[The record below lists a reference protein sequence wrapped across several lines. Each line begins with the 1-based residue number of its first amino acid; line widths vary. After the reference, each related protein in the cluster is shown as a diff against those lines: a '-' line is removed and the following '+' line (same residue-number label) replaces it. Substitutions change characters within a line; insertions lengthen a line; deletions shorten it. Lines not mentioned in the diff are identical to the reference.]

1 MKKGKK
7 NADPEVGEDVSS
19 PRAGALQSALSVEL
33 HTHYAIRLW
42 EGRKQSD
49 SDARSHHEKKRPE
62 IISMPKA
69 IQRAGLA
76 SRDSASD
83 NPYADM
89 ILVKLENTINAA
101 SSRIGKTVD
110 ELDSILAGIPRGITL
125 SDIASGHP
133 LNISVYSRS
142 PLGYRCVWLL
152 VGYDQLAMKAFQAF
166 HYGLISRTLRDRY
179 LSRGGHAVRQVYGV
193 IQPYYTVAV
202 NRNDIINLTARGKEA
217 LTRLGEPDPDI
228 FSGKTRSSFS
238 SPLKAL
244 SVRKIAERG

>member
-1 MKKGKK
+1 MEKGKK
-7 NADPEVGEDVSS
+7 NADAKVGNEASS

-49 SDARSHHEKKRPE
+49 SNSRSLHEKKRPE

-69 IQRAGLA
+69 IQRAGVA
-76 SRDSASD
+76 SRDSAAD

-89 ILVKLENTINAA
+89 VLVKLETTLHMASNKISTIVN
-101 SSRIGKTVD
+101 
-110 ELDSILAGIPRGITL
+110 ELDVILTAVPKGITL
-125 SDIASGHP
+125 SDIASAHP

-166 HYGLISRTLRDRY
+166 HYGLISRAQRDQY
-179 LSRGGHAVRQVYGV
+179 LNRGGHAVRQVYGA

-202 NRNDIINLTARGKEA
+202 NRSDIINLTVRGKEA
-217 LTRLGEPDPDI
+217 LARLGEPDPDI
-228 FSGKTRSSFS
+228 FSGKKRSSFS
-238 SPLKAL
+238 SPLREH
-244 SVRKIAERG
+244 SVRQSEKR

>member
-1 MKKGKK
+1 MEKGKK
-7 NADPEVGEDVSS
+7 NADAK
-19 PRAGALQSALSVEL
+19 AGALQSALSVEL

-49 SDARSHHEKKRPE
+49 SGEHEKKRPE

-69 IQRAGLA
+69 IQRAGVA

-89 ILVKLENTINAA
+89 VLVKLETTINIA
-101 SSRIGKTVD
+101 SAKISKIVN
-110 ELDSILAGIPRGITL
+110 ELDVILTAVPKGITL
-125 SDIASGHP
+125 SDIASAQP

-166 HYGLISRTLRDRY
+166 HYGLISRAQRDQY
-179 LSRGGHAVRQVYGV
+179 LNRGGHAVRQVYGA

-202 NRNDIINLTARGKEA
+202 NRSDIINLTARGKEA
-217 LTRLGEPDPDI
+217 LARLGELDPDI
-228 FSGKTRSSFS
+228 FSGKKRSSFS
-238 SPLKAL
+238 SPLREHP
-244 SVRKIAERG
+244 VRQSDKS

>member
-1 MKKGKK
+1 MEKDKK
-7 NADPEVGEDVSS
+7 NVDAKAGDEASS
-19 PRAGALQSALSVEL
+19 LRAGALQSALSVEL

-49 SDARSHHEKKRPE
+49 SDSRSYHEKKRPE

-69 IQRAGLA
+69 IQRAGIA

-83 NPYADM
+83 NPYADAV
-89 ILVKLENTINAA
+89 LLKLENAINAA
-101 SSRIGKTVD
+101 STKISKTVN
-110 ELDSILAGIPRGITL
+110 ELDAILGGVPKGITL
-125 SDIASGHP
+125 SDIASGDP

-152 VGYDQLAMKAFQAF
+152 VGYDQLAMKAFQAS
-166 HYGLISRTLRDRY
+166 HYGLISRAQRDQY
-179 LSRGGHAVRQVYGV
+179 LNRGGHAVRQVYGV

-202 NRNDIINLTARGKEA
+202 NRNDIINLTARGKDA

-228 FSGKTRSSFS
+228 FSGKKRSSFS
-238 SPLKAL
+238 FPLREL
-244 SVRKIAERG
+244 PVRQSEEN

>member
-1 MKKGKK
+1 MEKGKK
-7 NADPEVGEDVSS
+7 NADAKVGNEASS

-49 SDARSHHEKKRPE
+49 SNSRSPHEKKRPE

-69 IQRAGLA
+69 IQRAGVA
-76 SRDSASD
+76 SRDSAAD

-89 ILVKLENTINAA
+89 VLVKLETTINSA
-101 SSRIGKTVD
+101 STKINKIVN
-110 ELDSILAGIPRGITL
+110 ELDVILTAVPKGITL
-125 SDIASGHP
+125 SDIASAHP

-166 HYGLISRTLRDRY
+166 HYGLISRAQRDQY
-179 LSRGGHAVRQVYGV
+179 LNRGGHAVRQVYGA

-202 NRNDIINLTARGKEA
+202 NRSDIINLTARGKEA
-217 LTRLGEPDPDI
+217 LARLGDPDPDI
-228 FSGKTRSSFS
+228 FSGKKRSSFS
-238 SPLKAL
+238 SPLREHF
-244 SVRKIAERG
+244 VRQSEKS

>member
-1 MKKGKK
+1 MEKGTK
-7 NADPEVGEDVSS
+7 NADAKVGNEASS
-19 PRAGALQSALSVEL
+19 PRAGALQSALSVGL

-49 SDARSHHEKKRPE
+49 SGEHEKKRPE

-69 IQRAGLA
+69 IQRAGVA

-89 ILVKLENTINAA
+89 VLVKLETTINIA
-101 SSRIGKTVD
+101 SAKISTIVN
-110 ELDSILAGIPRGITL
+110 ELDVILTAVPKGITL
-125 SDIASGHP
+125 SDIASAQP

-152 VGYDQLAMKAFQAF
+152 VGYDNLAMKAFQAF
-166 HYGLISRTLRDRY
+166 HYGLISRAQRDQY
-179 LSRGGHAVRQVYGV
+179 LNRGGHAVRQVYGA

-202 NRNDIINLTARGKEA
+202 NRSDIINLTARGKEVLA
-217 LTRLGEPDPDI
+217 RLGEPDPDI
-228 FSGKTRSSFS
+228 FSGKKRSSFS
-238 SPLKAL
+238 SPLREHP
-244 SVRKIAERG
+244 VRQSEKR

>member
-1 MKKGKK
+1 MEKGKK
-7 NADPEVGEDVSS
+7 NAEKVGDEASS

-49 SDARSHHEKKRPE
+49 SGEHEKKRPE

-69 IQRAGLA
+69 IQRAGVA

-89 ILVKLENTINAA
+89 VLVKLETTLHMA
-101 SSRIGKTVD
+101 SSKISTIVN
-110 ELDSILAGIPRGITL
+110 ELDVILTAVPKGITL
-125 SDIASGHP
+125 SDIASAQP

-166 HYGLISRTLRDRY
+166 HYGLISRAQRDQY
-179 LSRGGHAVRQVYGV
+179 LNRGGHAVRQVYGA

-202 NRNDIINLTARGKEA
+202 NRSDIINLTARGNEA
-217 LTRLGEPDPDI
+217 LARLGEPDPDI
-228 FSGKTRSSFS
+228 FSGKKRSSFS
-238 SPLKAL
+238 SPLREHP
-244 SVRKIAERG
+244 VRQSEKR

>member
-1 MKKGKK
+1 MEKGKK
-7 NADPEVGEDVSS
+7 NADAKVGNEASS

-49 SDARSHHEKKRPE
+49 SGEHEKKRPE

-69 IQRAGLA
+69 IQRAGVA

-89 ILVKLENTINAA
+89 VLVKLETTINSA
-101 SSRIGKTVD
+101 STKISKIVN
-110 ELDSILAGIPRGITL
+110 ELDVILTAVPKGITL
-125 SDIASGHP
+125 SDISSAHP

-166 HYGLISRTLRDRY
+166 HYGLISRAQRDQY
-179 LSRGGHAVRQVYGV
+179 LNRGGHAVRQVYGA

-202 NRNDIINLTARGKEA
+202 NRSDIINLTARGKEA
-217 LTRLGEPDPDI
+217 LARLGEPDPDI
-228 FSGKTRSSFS
+228 FSGKKRSSFS
-238 SPLKAL
+238 SPLREHP
-244 SVRKIAERG
+244 VRQSEKS